1 MLFSSIPGLEEVKE
15 KIIQAVRNNHLA
27 HALLFHGPEGSPNLK
42 MALALAT
49 YLHCEK
55 PGDQDACGICPSCQR
70 MAKLVHPDINFAFP
84 LPGEVKE
91 DEDEKKKVDY
101 VASFRNFAI
110 NTPYSSVSDWI
121 YYNDFEKKQLNISK
135 GAARQIIKTLSLKSF
150 EGGYKIMLIWSPEFM
165 HTAAANALLKILEEP
180 AEKTIFLLVTLQP
193 EQLLT
198 TILSRTQKIMIRA
211 FSDEEIM
218 DHLVNEGFCSREVAT
233 QIAPLADGNMREA
246 YRMIDQV
253 EDENTALI
261 RDWLRVCYS
270 IQINEMMAFVENFS
284 GRDKEAQKSLL
295 LSAIN
300 VIREVLLDKSQLFE
314 LMRSADSDK
323 DFIHK
328 LGVNVL
334 DEEKLVKIYE
344 ILNQAYYHLERNAN
358 AKILYADL
366 SFKIARILK
375 PLQTAS

>member
-49 YLHCEK
+49 YLHCEN
-55 PGDQDACGICPSCQR
+55 PGDQDACGVCPSCQK

-84 LPGEVKE
+84 LPGELKE

-135 GAARQIIKTLSLKSF
+135 GTARQIIKTLSLKSF

-180 AEKTIFLLVTLQP
+180 AEKTIFLLVTSQP

-198 TILSRTQKIMIRA
+198 TILSRTQKIMVRA

-218 DHLVNEGFCSREVAT
+218 GHLVNEGFCSREVAT

-334 DEEKLVKIYE
+334 DEEKMVKIYE
-344 ILNQAYYHLERNAN
+344 ILNQAYYYLERNAN